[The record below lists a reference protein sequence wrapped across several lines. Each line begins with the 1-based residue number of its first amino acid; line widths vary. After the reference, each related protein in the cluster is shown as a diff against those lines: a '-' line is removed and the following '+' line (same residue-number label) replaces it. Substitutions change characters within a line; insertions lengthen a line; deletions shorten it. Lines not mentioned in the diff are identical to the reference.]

1 MLYIMAMVRFFHTQ
15 VDLDAAM
22 TALVAAE
29 PRFKPMLEA
38 TGFPAL
44 RRREAGFVGLAAI
57 IVGQQ
62 LSTQS
67 AAAIWGRL
75 AAAFDPFHH
84 DALRKSRAERL
95 GRLGLSAAKIR
106 TLKGIAHDI
115 AKGRLDLDALA
126 AREADEAHALLTAI
140 HGIGPWTADL
150 YLLFCLGHADAWP
163 GGDLALQEAL
173 RTGFR
178 LHARPTAKEMA
189 VLGESWRPWRG
200 AAAHL
205 LWAYYRVAKAPGF
218 SALPIPVPAPEN
230 AESAAKPGSK
240 PIPKARG
247 DRIRR

>member
-1 MLYIMAMVRFFHTQ
+1 MIFKSQA
-15 VDLDAAM
+15 DLELAM
-22 TALVAAE
+22 TQLVAAE
-29 PRFKPMLEA
+29 PRFRPMLDA
-38 TGFPAL
+38 SGMPAL
-44 RRREAGFVGLAAI
+44 RQREAGFAGLAAI
-57 IVGQQ
+57 VVGQQ

-84 DALRKSRAERL
+84 DALRKSRADRL

-115 AKGRLDLDALA
+115 AKGRVDLDALA
-126 AREADEAHALLTAI
+126 AQDADAAHAALTAI

-173 RTGFR
+173 RLGFGLR
-178 LHARPTAKEMA
+178 SRPDAREMA
-189 VLGESWRPWRG
+189 KLGESWRPWRG

-218 SALPIPVPAPEN
+218 SALPAASQDREINERP
-230 AESAAKPGSK
+230 AKPASK
-240 PIPKARG
+240 THARSA
-247 DRIRR
+247 RERVRR

>member
-1 MLYIMAMVRFFHTQ
+1 MLYIITMVRFFHTQ
-15 VDLDAAM
+15 ADLDAAT

-29 PRFKPMLEA
+29 PRFKPMLDA

-44 RRREAGFVGLAAI
+44 RQREAGFAGLAAI

-115 AKGRLDLDALA
+115 AKGKLDLEALA

-173 RTGFR
+173 RIGFGLR
-178 LHARPTAKEMA
+178 ARPTAKEMT

-218 SALPIPVPAPEN
+218 SALPAAVPEPEN
-230 AESAAKPGSK
+230 AERAVKTASK
-240 PIPKARG
+240 PIPTPRAARA
-247 DRIRR
+247 RR

>member
-1 MLYIMAMVRFFHTQ
+1 MVSFFHTQ
-15 VDLDAAM
+15 ADLDAAM
-22 TALVAAE
+22 TKLVAAE

-44 RRREAGFVGLAAI
+44 RQREAGFAGLAAI

-115 AKGRLDLDALA
+115 AKGKLDLEALA
-126 AREADEAHALLTAI
+126 SREADEAHALLTAI

-163 GGDLALQEAL
+163 AGDLALQEAL
-173 RTGFR
+173 RIGLSLPT
-178 LHARPTAKEMA
+178 RPTAKEMA

-200 AAAHL
+200 AAAPL
-205 LWAYYRVAKAPGF
+205 LWAYYRVIKAPGF
-218 SALPIPVPAPEN
+218 SALPASVPNPGN
-230 AESAAKPGSK
+230 AESAVKPGSK
-240 PIPKARG
+240 SIPRPRLARG
-247 DRIRR
+247 RR

>member
-1 MLYIMAMVRFFHTQ
+1 MTLVFKTQ
-15 VDLDAAM
+15 ADLDHAM
-22 TALVAAE
+22 TELVAAE
-29 PRFKPMLEA
+29 PRFKPMLEL
-38 TGFPAL
+38 TGLPAL
-44 RRREAGFVGLAAI
+44 RQREAGFAGLAAI

-75 AAAFDPFHH
+75 SAAFDPFHH
-84 DALRKSRAERL
+84 DALRRSRADRL

-115 AKGRLDLDALA
+115 ARGRIDFEALA
-126 AREADEAHALLTAI
+126 AQEADQAHAALVAI

-173 RTGFR
+173 RLGFGLR
-178 LHARPTAKEMA
+178 GRPDAREMA
-189 VLGESWRPWRG
+189 KFGESWRPWRG

-205 LWAYYRVAKAPGF
+205 LWAYYRVAKVPGF
-218 SALPIPVPAPEN
+218 SALPTASRERERAERPGKRASKAP
-230 AESAAKPGSK
+230 
-240 PIPKARG
+240 PKAARKAP
-247 DRIRR
+247 RR

>member
-1 MLYIMAMVRFFHTQ
+1 MTLIFKTQ
-15 VDLDAAM
+15 ADLDHAM
-22 TALVAAE
+22 AQLVAVE
-29 PRFKPMLEA
+29 PRFRPMLDV
-38 TGFPAL
+38 TGVPAL
-44 RRREAGFVGLAAI
+44 RQREAGFAGLAAI

-84 DALRKSRAERL
+84 DALRRSRADRL

-115 AKGRLDLDALA
+115 ARGRVDLGTLAELDADA
-126 AREADEAHALLTAI
+126 AHTSLTAI

-173 RTGFR
+173 RLGFGLR
-178 LHARPTAKEMA
+178 ARPDARQMAKF
-189 VLGESWRPWRG
+189 GESWRPWRG

-205 LWAYYRVAKAPGF
+205 LWAYYRVAKSPGF
-218 SALPIPVPAPEN
+218 SALPAAAPGR
-230 AESAAKPGSK
+230 ESAERPEKRASK
-240 PIPKARG
+240 AIRPVARQG
-247 DRIRR
+247 RPR